1 MRFEV
6 SSSSSS
12 TTSCSSFVKRRRFMS
27 SDPIEAE
34 AAKARLAAISEKLG
48 REIRVFMTS
57 SPSQV
62 SEKVTNEPD
71 DFYELTPEDYFRV
84 LSIKKEDKLLK
95 TRKIREAEQAA
106 RRSRITKATIRVRF
120 PDNYTLEGKF
130 LSSETFQ
137 SLIDLLMKAIARPDL
152 PFYIYTTPPKKQIKD
167 MSQDFYSAGFIP
179 GAIVYFSYDLPQ
191 GDELAAANSGPFL
204 LDEIQSLN
212 GLEIMSEQP
221 EPSQSAAEPATVN
234 PPVNVQEPKSTEKK
248 PAMPKWFKR

>member
-6 SSSSSS
+6 SSP
-12 TTSCSSFVKRRRFMS
+12 TSFVKRRRFMS

-34 AAKARLAAISEKLG
+34 AAKARLAAISGKLG

-57 SPSQV
+57 APASA
-62 SEKVTNEPD
+62 SEKVTDEEPD
-71 DFYELTPEDYFRV
+71 DFYEFTPEDYFRM
-84 LSIKKEDKLLK
+84 LNTKKEDKFLK

-106 RRSRITKATIRVRF
+106 RRSRATKAIIRVRF

-130 LSSETFQ
+130 HPSETFQ

-167 MSQDFYSAGFIP
+167 MSQDFFSANFVP

-191 GDELAAANSGPFL
+191 GDDLAAANSGPFL

-212 GLEIMSEQP
+212 GLDIIS
-221 EPSQSAAEPATVN
+221 EPSEPLQSATEPAAIGSS
-234 PPVNVQEPKSTEKK
+234 VNVQEPKSAEKK
-248 PAMPKWFKR
+248 PGVPKWFKR